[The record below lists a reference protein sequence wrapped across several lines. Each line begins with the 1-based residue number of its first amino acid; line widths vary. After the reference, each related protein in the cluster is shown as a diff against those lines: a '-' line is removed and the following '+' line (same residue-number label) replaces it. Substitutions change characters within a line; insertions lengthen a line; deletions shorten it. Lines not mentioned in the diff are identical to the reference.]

1 MVVGSMAEEID
12 VLVVGAGP
20 GGYVAAI
27 RAAQLGKSVVV
38 AERRELGGVCLNE
51 GCIPSKALIEA
62 AHRFEQM
69 KHASAIGIA
78 AGDVSVD
85 FAKVQEW
92 KNGIVRKQ
100 AGGVASLL
108 KGNKVRVVKGEAFFQ
123 RAGHGDDLSGKRRR
137 RARPVPLPPCDHRHR
152 FAAGGT
158 ARLSVRRP
166 HPVVDGG
173 APAERSA
180 ASARRRRRRL
190 HRRRARPDVR
200 QVRRRSDDFSRRE
213 TRLLPEFE
221 DEATRW
227 VVRGLRKNGVR
238 ILTGVKA
245 KEARQDEAGVT
256 VVYEEG
262 GEEKQLVADYVLV
275 TVGRRPNTEGIGLEG
290 IGVRRDARGLIE
302 VDGQC
307 RTSVPHLFAIG
318 DVVAGPALAHKA
330 SYEGKVAAEAIAG
343 LPSRVD
349 YRAIPA
355 VVFSD
360 PEIASVG
367 LTETEAKAQGL
378 DVAVGRFSYGA
389 NGRAQTLDAGEGFVK
404 VIARKPDGV
413 VVGAQIVGAE
423 ASNLISEFA
432 LAIEM
437 GATLEDV
444 ALTIHPHP
452 TLGEMAMEAA
462 EGALG
467 RPIHQLV
474 R

>member
-108 KGNKVRVVKGEAFFQ
+108 KGNKVRVVKGEAFFNGPDTATISPENEDAAPV
-123 RAGHGDDLSGKRRR
+123 RFRFRHAIIATGS
-137 RARPVPLPPCDHRHR
+137 RPVELPGFPFGGRILSSTEALRLDEVPRR
-152 FAAGGT
+152 LAVVGGGYVGVELGQTFAKF
-158 ARLSVRRP
+158 
-166 HPVVDGG
+166 G
-173 APAERSA
+173 AEVTILEARSA
-180 ASARRRRRRL
+180 I
-190 HRRRARPDVR
+190 
-200 QVRRRSDDFSRRE
+200 
-213 TRLLPEFE
+213 LPEFE

-245 KEARQDEAGVT
+245 KEARQDENGVT

-290 IGVRRDARGLIE
+290 IGVRRDSRGLIE

>member
-69 KHASAIGIA
+69 KHAAAIGIA

-108 KGNKVRVVKGEAFFQ
+108 KGNKVRVVKGEAFFNGPDTATISPDNEDAAPV
-123 RAGHGDDLSGKRRR
+123 RFRFRHAIIATGS
-137 RARPVPLPPCDHRHR
+137 RPVELPGFPFGGRVLSSTEALR
-152 FAAGGT
+152 LAEVPQRLVVVGGGYIGVELGQAFAKF
-158 ARLSVRRP
+158 
-166 HPVVDGG
+166 G
-173 APAERSA
+173 AEVTILEARSA
-180 ASARRRRRRL
+180 I
-190 HRRRARPDVR
+190 
-200 QVRRRSDDFSRRE
+200 
-213 TRLLPEFE
+213 LPEFE

-227 VVRGLRKNGVR
+227 VARGLRKNGVR

-245 KEARQDEAGVT
+245 KEARQDENGVT

-262 GEEKQLVADYVLV
+262 GEEQQLAADYVLV

-307 RTSVPHLFAIG
+307 RTSVPNLFAIG

>member
-12 VLVVGAGP
+12 VFVVGAGP

-108 KGNKVRVVKGEAFFQ
+108 KGNKVRVVKGEAFFNGPDTATISPENEDAAPV
-123 RAGHGDDLSGKRRR
+123 RFRFRHAIIATGS
-137 RARPVPLPPCDHRHR
+137 RPVELPGFPFGGRILSSTEALRLDEVPRR
-152 FAAGGT
+152 LAVVGGGYVGVELGQTFAKF
-158 ARLSVRRP
+158 
-166 HPVVDGG
+166 G
-173 APAERSA
+173 AEVTILEARSA
-180 ASARRRRRRL
+180 I
-190 HRRRARPDVR
+190 
-200 QVRRRSDDFSRRE
+200 
-213 TRLLPEFE
+213 LPEFE

-245 KEARQDEAGVT
+245 KEARQDENGVT

>member
-1 MVVGSMAEEID
+1 VELPGFPFGGRILSSTEALRLNEVPRRLAVVG
-12 VLVVGAGP
+12 
-20 GGYVAAI
+20 GGYIGV
-27 RAAQLGKSVVV
+27 
-38 AERRELGGVCLNE
+38 ELG
-51 GCIPSKALIEA
+51 
-62 AHRFEQM
+62 QT
-69 KHASAIGIA
+69 
-78 AGDVSVD
+78 
-85 FAKVQEW
+85 FAKFGAEVT
-92 KNGIVRKQ
+92 I
-100 AGGVASLL
+100 L
-108 KGNKVRVVKGEAFFQ
+108 EA
-123 RAGHGDDLSGKRRR
+123 RNAI
-137 RARPVPLPPCDHRHR
+137 
-152 FAAGGT
+152 
-158 ARLSVRRP
+158 
-166 HPVVDGG
+166 
-173 APAERSA
+173 
-180 ASARRRRRRL
+180 
-190 HRRRARPDVR
+190 
-200 QVRRRSDDFSRRE
+200 
-213 TRLLPEFE
+213 LPEFE